1 LSQLAEADGGVYLDY
16 GEGDHMTLE
25 TFLLW
30 VVIGAVAGFLANAV
44 AKGGYGLGGDIVIG
58 VVGAFIGGWLFHSM
72 RWHAPLAGIA
82 GTICVAFIGA
92 VILLVVL
99 RLIRSGGVRRA

>member
-1 LSQLAEADGGVYLDY
+1 
-16 GEGDHMTLE
+16 MTLE

-30 VVIGAVAGFLANAV
+30 VVVGGVAGFLANAL
-44 AKGGYGLGGDIVIG
+44 AKGGYGLPGDIVIG

-72 RWHAPLAGIA
+72 RWHAPMAGIA
-82 GTICVAFIGA
+82 GTIFIAFIGA

-99 RLIRSGGVRRA
+99 RVIRSSSVRRA

>member
-1 LSQLAEADGGVYLDY
+1 MS
-16 GEGDHMTLE
+16 LE

-44 AKGGYGLGGDIVIG
+44 VKSSYGLGGDIIVG
-58 VVGAFIGGWLFHSM
+58 VVGAFVGGWLFHSM
-72 RWHAPLAGIA
+72 HWRAPLTGIA
-82 GTICVAFIGA
+82 GTIVIA

-99 RLIRSGGVRRA
+99 RVVRSAGRTGRA

>member
-1 LSQLAEADGGVYLDY
+1 
-16 GEGDHMTLE
+16 MTLE

-44 AKGGYGLGGDIVIG
+44 VKSSYGLGGDIVIG
-58 VVGAFIGGWLFHSM
+58 VIGAFVGGWLFQNM

-82 GTICVAFIGA
+82 GTIVIAFIGA
-92 VILLVVL
+92 VILLVAL
-99 RLIRSGGVRRA
+99 RMVRSAGRARRV